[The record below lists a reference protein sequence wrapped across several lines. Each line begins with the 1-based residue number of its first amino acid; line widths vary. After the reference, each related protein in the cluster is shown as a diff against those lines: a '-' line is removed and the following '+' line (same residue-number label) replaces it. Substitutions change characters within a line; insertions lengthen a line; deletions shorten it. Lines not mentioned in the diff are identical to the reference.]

1 MKLHISQIWSASE
14 FSLQNL
20 YYIQQI
26 CEENTQTD
34 QLEDIKFTEHQILVI
49 ISKRNKW
56 PLKVRITN
64 QVWVGKCCTV

>member
-1 MKLHISQIWSASE
+1 M
-14 FSLQNL
+14 
-20 YYIQQI
+20 

-34 QLEDIKFTEHQILVI
+34 QLEDIKFTEHQIFVI

>member
-1 MKLHISQIWSASE
+1 M
-14 FSLQNL
+14 
-20 YYIQQI
+20 

-34 QLEDIKFTEHQILVI
+34 QLEGTKFTEHQILVI
-49 ISKRNKW
+49 ISKKNKW

>member
-20 YYIQQI
+20 YYIQQM

-34 QLEDIKFTEHQILVI
+34 QLEDIKFTEHQIFVI
-49 ISKRNKW
+49 ISKRKQMA
-56 PLKVRITN
+56 LKSENYKSGMGR
-64 QVWVGKCCTV
+64 